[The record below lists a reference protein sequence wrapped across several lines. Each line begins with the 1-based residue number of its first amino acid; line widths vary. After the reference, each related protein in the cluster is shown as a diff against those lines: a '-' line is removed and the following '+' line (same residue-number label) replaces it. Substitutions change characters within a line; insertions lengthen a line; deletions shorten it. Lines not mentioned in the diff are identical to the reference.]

1 MVGVPGR
8 GRPGGRGDRGVSSRE
23 STRPA
28 PGSWAARIEPA
39 IWREPVRGGFADL
52 RILGLSG
59 IDQMRA
65 YLDGVAPPPPPFHLM
80 GLRLTEVA
88 EGRATFT
95 MPASAWLLPPAGF
108 VQLGVLAILADGAL
122 GCAIQSTLPP
132 GQPYTTSDLS
142 LTFLRPLAADGKT
155 ITARGRLIHAG
166 ASLAVSESLI
176 EDGEGRPVAHATS
189 RCFLLPPLDP
199 PPDPEGIPSGPPP
212 EALPDDPYLRPVEG
226 RPLTQDEWDR
236 MSGLEVLE
244 ALAKGRLPAPPLCH
258 LTGMRPVDAEQGRV
272 TFGLPATAWLT
283 NPTGFLQGGAIAL
296 LADTAMASAAQTTCP
311 PRTTATPLDLRVNYV
326 RPVPADGRDL
336 LGKATI
342 VHRGRSLAIAST
354 DIENADGKRVAMAT
368 GTALIRSGA
377 WGTEEPRAPAE
388 AEEA

>member
-1 MVGVPGR
+1 M
-8 GRPGGRGDRGVSSRE
+8 
-23 STRPA
+23 
-28 PGSWAARIEPA
+28 WAARIEPA
-39 IWREPVRGGFADL
+39 IWREPVRGGFADP

-59 IDQMRA
+59 MDQIRA
-65 YLDGVAPPPPPFHLM
+65 YLDGAAPPPPPFHLM
-80 GLRLTEVA
+80 GLRPTEVA
-88 EGRATFT
+88 DGRATFT

-122 GCAIQSTLPP
+122 GCAIQTALPP

-142 LTFLRPLAADGKT
+142 LTFLRPLAADGGT
-155 ITARGRLIHAG
+155 ITARGSLIHAG
-166 ASLAVSESLI
+166 TSLAVSESLI
-176 EDGEGRPVAHATS
+176 EDGVGRPVAHATS

-199 PPDPEGIPSGPPP
+199 PPDPEGLPSGPPP

-226 RPLTQDEWDR
+226 RPLTQEEWDR

-244 ALAKGRLPAPPLCH
+244 ALATGRLPAPPLCH

-272 TFGLPATAWLT
+272 TFALPATPWLT
-283 NPTGFLQGGAIAL
+283 NPVGFVQGGAMAL

-368 GTALIRSGA
+368 GTALIRAGA
-377 WGTEEPRAPAE
+377 WGPEEPRPPAE
-388 AEEA
+388 AEDA